1 MVAIR
6 NKIGGAAWK
15 LARRYGAELEEV
27 ESRLNFYFINAL
39 HHHPYDPDHGGTE
52 DAYNGIVLANA
63 VHRVS
68 RELLRESRRQ
78 ACTVSLDEMLEM
90 REEVRNA

>member
-1 MVAIR
+1 MEIQR
-6 NKIGGAAWK
+6 KIGGAAWK

-39 HHHPYDPDHGGTE
+39 HHHPYNPDHGGTE

-68 RELLRESRRQ
+68 RELLCESRRK
-78 ACTVSLDEMLEM
+78 ARTVSLDEMLDA
-90 REEVRNA
+90 REEVLDA